1 MKEKIMGTKR
11 WFYYV
16 SIGIVLIIVYKFLDN
31 FTGIGMWLGKLLGIL
46 APFLLAILFAYIL
59 YTPCKKVENLIKTKT
74 KSKHARGISLLI
86 VYIITAMIVYLILKF
101 IIPAMF
107 NSIIDL
113 VNNAQNYYNGIKN
126 LEIGDETLTPFIKDN
141 ILKPIVEFITK
152 IDFQEMF
159 TIEKIKSYI
168 SSLMWIEKFII
179 NGFISIICS
188 IYILAEREAIVG
200 FLNRLAKALLSKR
213 KYDYVQ
219 KYFNSGNL
227 IFFKFI
233 SSQLLDAFVV
243 AVIMS
248 VALSIMKVK
257 YGIALGVMIGVF
269 NLIPYFGAIIAVVA
283 AALITILTGGW
294 EQAIIMV
301 IVTTV
306 LQQIDANI
314 INPRITSNKLDISPL
329 LVIFAVTVG
338 GAYFGVIGMFLGVPI
353 AVLIKTVLE
362 DYIKSNQRVEEN
374 MSKKENIE

>member
-1 MKEKIMGTKR
+1 
-11 WFYYV
+11 
-16 SIGIVLIIVYKFLDN
+16 
-31 FTGIGMWLGKLLGIL
+31 
-46 APFLLAILFAYIL
+46 
-59 YTPCKKVENLIKTKT
+59 
-74 KSKHARGISLLI
+74 
-86 VYIITAMIVYLILKF
+86 
-101 IIPAMF
+101 
-107 NSIIDL
+107 
-113 VNNAQNYYNGIKN
+113 
-126 LEIGDETLTPFIKDN
+126 
-141 ILKPIVEFITK
+141 
-152 IDFQEMF
+152 
-159 TIEKIKSYI
+159 
-168 SSLMWIEKFII
+168 
-179 NGFISIICS
+179 
-188 IYILAEREAIVG
+188 
-200 FLNRLAKALLSKR
+200 
-213 KYDYVQ
+213 
-219 KYFNSGNL
+219 
-227 IFFKFI
+227 
-233 SSQLLDAFVV
+233 
-243 AVIMS
+243 
-248 VALSIMKVK
+248 MKVK